1 MRLTALRR
9 PTPAS
14 LAFEILETR
23 ALMTA
28 PTATFVSAVANGTA
42 LFVNIDYHADQGL
55 NTSTLG
61 AGDIVLSAAGRPDL
75 VANLF
80 TQPST
85 LPNGDTRAIYIVNA
99 FSGAWNYTHTGT
111 YSVTSPA
118 GQVQDSQGA
127 NLQFS
132 GIASLWLWFSTPKAQ
147 ITSTTVNA
155 TDWLIT
161 VNYTDDTGID
171 TNSIDG
177 NDLVITGPGLFPG
190 LTRQSV
196 TINSPTNVTAVYRL
210 PAPSGAW
217 NWLHTGTYLI
227 SMQNNQ
233 VSDTADPANRIPSY
247 NLASYW
253 LWFDKPAAVISTYSI
268 GERIWLIPVTY
279 SGRSAIDPNSIGN
292 GDIRVTGPN
301 GYSQL
306 GTLTNTT
313 NNGDGTY
320 TATYSVPARG
330 GDWDSSDNAVYNVA
344 VLGNRIHDVS
354 NRFVSAGVLNSYTLW
369 FNNPGVSMVLP
380 ATPQFHQWDIVIDF
394 SDNRTLDVSS
404 ITSSAIHVEAPGG
417 PINVTLLNTAAG
429 PNGATRATFR
439 LTSISGLP
447 NGHYEVWTNPNQ
459 VHDTENNFVRENS
472 IASFWFW
479 FQ

>member
-1 MRLTALRR
+1 MRLPALRR
-9 PTPAS
+9 STAAS
-14 LAFEILETR
+14 PAFETLETR

-55 NTSTLG
+55 NLSTLG
-61 AGDIVLSAAGRPDL
+61 SGDIVLSTQGRPDL

-99 FSGAWNYTHTGT
+99 YNGAWNYTNTGT
-111 YSVTSPA
+111 YAVTSPA
-118 GQVQDSQGA
+118 GQVQDSTGA

-132 GIASLWLWFSTPKAQ
+132 GLASLWLWFSTPKAT
-147 ITSTTVNA
+147 ITGTSVTA

-171 TNSIDG
+171 TSSIDG
-177 NDLVITGPGLFPG
+177 NDIVVTGPGLFPG
-190 LTRQSV
+190 ITRQSLTV
-196 TINSPTNVTAVYRL
+196 NSATDVTAVYRV

-217 NWLHTGTYLI
+217 NFTHTGTYLV
-227 SMQNNQ
+227 SMNENQ
-233 VSDTADPANRIPSY
+233 VADTNNPVNRIPSY
-247 NLASYW
+247 NMASYW
-253 LWFDKPAAVISTYSI
+253 LWFDKPAAVIPTYTVGDRS
-268 GERIWLIPVTY
+268 WAIPVTY
-279 SGRSAIDPNSIGN
+279 SGRSAIDPTSISS
-292 GDIRVTGPN
+292 GDLRVTAPN
-301 GYSQL
+301 GYSQP
-306 GTLTNTT
+306 GTLVNTV

-330 GDWDSSDNAVYNVA
+330 GDWDWSDNAVYSVA
-344 VLGNRIHDVS
+344 ILSNRVHDVS
-354 NRFVSAGVLNSYTLW
+354 NRFVGGGVLNSYTLW
-369 FNNPGVSMVLP
+369 FNNPNATMVLP
-380 ATPQFHQWDIVIDF
+380 ATPQQNQWDIVIDF
-394 SDNRTLDVSS
+394 ADNRTLDVSS
-404 ITSSAIHVEAPGG
+404 ITSNAIHVEAPGG
-417 PINVTLLNTAAG
+417 PINVTLLNTTAG

-479 FQ
+479 F